1 MFGVHEAA
9 WPLIRHDLH
18 LSYIQ
23 IGILLG
29 VPGLVSTVVEPVLGI
44 LSDVWRRRALI
55 LGGGLFYGLMLSL
68 MALSGGFWPF
78 LIATLVLFPASGAF
92 VSLSQA
98 ALMDTDTDRHEQ
110 NMARWTFAGSLG
122 VVAGPLVL
130 GGALLIGLGWRGL
143 FVGLGLLAFGLTLLT
158 ARLSF
163 PPNGLHDENG
173 EALSFRGGLYHALR
187 ALRRGRVI
195 RWIVLLQF
203 SDLMLDVL
211 LSFLALYFVD
221 VVGISTKEAGL
232 AVALWSIVGLL
243 GDFLLIPLLE
253 RVRGL
258 SYLRISAAI
267 MLVLFPAF
275 LLMPVLPLK
284 LALLAVLGFL
294 NSGWYAILQAG
305 LYSEMPG
312 QGGTAVAITNVGTLL
327 GSLILLGLG
336 VVAQVFGLEAAMWL
350 LLAGPVALLIG
361 LPRSPA

>member
-1 MFGVHEAA
+1 M
-9 WPLIRHDLH
+9 
-18 LSYIQ
+18 
-23 IGILLG
+23 
-29 VPGLVSTVVEPVLGI
+29 PGLVSTVVEPVFGI
-44 LSDVWRRRALI
+44 LSDVWRRRTLI
-55 LGGGLFYGLMLSL
+55 LGGGLFYGLMLVL
-68 MALSGGFWPF
+68 MSLSGGFWPF
-78 LIATLVLFPASGAF
+78 LIATIVLFPASGAF

-98 ALMDTDTDRHEQ
+98 ALMDTDTERHEH

-122 VVAGPLVL
+122 VVAGPLAL
-130 GGALLIGLGWRGL
+130 GGALLIDLGWRGV
-143 FVGLGLLAFGLTLLT
+143 FVGLGLLAFALTLF
-158 ARLSF
+158 ASRLPF

-173 EALSFRGGLYHALR
+173 EALSFRDGLRNAFR

-221 VVGISTKEAGL
+221 VVGVTAKEAGL

-253 RVRGL
+253 RMRGL

-267 MLVLFPAF
+267 MLVLFPSF
-275 LLMPVLPLK
+275 LLMPFLPLK
-284 LALLAVLGFL
+284 LVLLAGLGLL

-312 QGGTAVAITNVGTLL
+312 QSGTAVAVNNVGGLL
-327 GSLILLGLG
+327 GSLIPLGLG
-336 VVAQVFGLEAAMWL
+336 AVAQTFGLEAAMWL
-350 LLAGPVALLIG
+350 LLAGPIALLIG
-361 LPRSPA
+361 LPRSPK